1 MASQAQ
7 IACDGFADLGWQRHL
22 GHSSTF
28 AMDGDPT
35 VVPIDIIQF
44 QCNNLAGSTLRLPP
58 SRIVGMGEFTP
69 GTGVGQF
76 GS

>member
-7 IACDGFADLGWQRHL
+7 IGCDGFADL
-22 GHSSTF
+22 
-28 AMDGDPT
+28 DGNGIWATRPPLPWMVHPT

-58 SRIVGMGEFTP
+58 SRIVGKGEFTP